1 MTSVEVVAVGDEL
14 LQGEVV
20 DTNTS
25 RLARLLVPAGAQ
37 LTRAT
42 LVGDQVAD
50 ISAAVAAAVARRP
63 DAVVV
68 SGGLGPTSDDRTRD
82 ALAALAGV
90 PLARQPDLEADLA
103 SSWYARSG
111 RRLQEPARR
120 QADIPRGARVLDNP
134 AGSAPGF
141 VVHVDRVAVYA
152 LPGVPEELAAMAE
165 RHLVPELTDDAH
177 AYVVRTLHVVGLGE
191 SELAVRLAALEVD
204 LPPGV
209 GIAYLPAP
217 NLVRVK
223 LSARGPSARP
233 LLEPYVQRARAL
245 LGTAVAGQDDEPAEA
260 SVHRLLRAAGHTV
273 AVAESLTAG
282 ALGEALTRV
291 PGASATFRGGLVA
304 YSTDLKTRLLGVD
317 PALLRA
323 RGAVDPE
330 VAAQMAL
337 GVRHRLGASY
347 GVATTG
353 VAGPE
358 PQDGVPVGTVHLA
371 VAGPAAAAGH
381 VLQLRGTR
389 DQIRQAVVVGA
400 LQALLEAL
408 LEAGPDPLTDS
419 RDETR

>member
-25 RLARLLVPAGAQ
+25 TLARLLVPAGAR
-37 LTRAT
+37 LTLAT

-90 PLARQPDLEADLA
+90 PLARQPHLEAELA
-103 SSWYARSG
+103 SWYARSG

-141 VVHVDRVAVYA
+141 VVHVDQVAVYA
-152 LPGVPEELAAMAE
+152 LPGVPEELAAMVE
-165 RHLVPELTDDAH
+165 RHLLPELTDDAH

-204 LPPGV
+204 LPADV

-304 YSTDLKTRLLGVD
+304 YSTDLKAGLLGVD

-337 GVRHRLGASY
+337 GVRHRLGATY

-358 PQDGVPVGTVHLA
+358 PQDGVPVGTVHVA
-371 VAGPAAAAGH
+371 VAGPAATAGH

-400 LQALLEAL
+400 LNALLVAL
-408 LEAGPDPLTDS
+408 LGEGRGP
-419 RDETR
+419 RGQRG